1 MKKLVKMLAMI
12 LVLSLV
18 IGVAGTAC
26 AENIEIHYAYWQSTL
41 DDFYAQCKADFE
53 AAHPGVT
60 IILEPTAWGEYW
72 TKLEAAANGE
82 SIADVFHMNGVNI
95 KKYASGGILAPL
107 DERIANSDISLDN
120 YPKAMNEMYNF
131 DGVQYGIPMD
141 YDTIGLWYN
150 KALFDQAGIAYP
162 TPEWTWEDLTAAAKA
177 INALGDDIYGIAAGY
192 SDQQGFYNTVF
203 AEGGWFVDGD
213 KFGFNDPK
221 TRAGIQCWV
230 DLMKENVSPSEASL
244 EETEGYLRFMAGKL
258 GMIFSGDWLVAYYAS
273 DDSTVKD
280 VCDVVELPLMSSGN
294 RASVIHGKANC
305 LSVFSAHPDEAYAWL
320 AYLAGAEVN
329 EKLAPTG
336 IVITSYMEYSDK
348 FFDAYPQYNMKI
360 FSDAAANYSYVYPSS
375 AYVLEWGDI
384 MWEELVRAFNLEITV
399 DEACDNIMARLGQ

>member
-1 MKKLVKMLAMI
+1 MKKLVKMLTMI

-60 IILEPTAWGEYW
+60 IVLEPTAWGEYW

-150 KALFDQAGIAYP
+150 KALFDQAGTKISQIKPKREASIGTTKPCLTRPALP
-162 TPEWTWEDLTAAAKA
+162 TPPP
-177 INALGDDIYGIAAGY
+177 NGPG
-192 SDQQGFYNTVF
+192 
-203 AEGGWFVDGD
+203 
-213 KFGFNDPK
+213 K
-221 TRAGIQCWV
+221 T
-230 DLMKENVSPSEASL
+230 
-244 EETEGYLRFMAGKL
+244 
-258 GMIFSGDWLVAYYAS
+258 
-273 DDSTVKD
+273 
-280 VCDVVELPLMSSGN
+280 
-294 RASVIHGKANC
+294 
-305 LSVFSAHPDEAYAWL
+305 
-320 AYLAGAEVN
+320 
-329 EKLAPTG
+329 
-336 IVITSYMEYSDK
+336 
-348 FFDAYPQYNMKI
+348 
-360 FSDAAANYSYVYPSS
+360 
-375 AYVLEWGDI
+375 
-384 MWEELVRAFNLEITV
+384 
-399 DEACDNIMARLGQ
+399 

>member
-1 MKKLVKMLAMI
+1 MRKLVKMLAMI

-18 IGVAGTAC
+18 IGVAGVAC
-26 AENIEIHYAYWQSTL
+26 AESIEIHYAYWQGTL

-53 AAHPGVT
+53 AANPGIT
-60 IILEPTAWGEYW
+60 IVLEPTAWGEYW
-72 TKLEAAANGE
+72 TKLEAAANGG

-107 DERIANSDISLDN
+107 DDRIAASDINLDN
-120 YPKAMNEMYNF
+120 YPKAMNEMYNYE
-131 DGVQYGIPMD
+131 GVQYGIPMD

-162 TPEWTWEDLTAAAKA
+162 TAEWTWEDLVAAAKA

-230 DLMKENVSPSEASL
+230 DLMKEGVSPAEASL

-305 LSVFSAHPDEAYAWL
+305 MSVFTEHPDEAYAWL

-329 EKLAPTG
+329 EKLAPLG

-360 FSDAAANYSYVYPSS
+360 FSDAAANYSYAYPAS
-375 AYVLEWGDI
+375 AYVFEWGDI

>member
-1 MKKLVKMLAMI
+1 MKKLVKMLTMI

-60 IILEPTAWGEYW
+60 IVLEPTAWGEYW

-230 DLMKENVSPSEASL
+230 DLMASGVSPSEKAL
-244 EETEGYLRFMAGKL
+244 EENAAYLQFMAGKL
-258 GMIFSGDWLVAYYAS
+258 GMIFSGDWVVADYVS
-273 DDSTVKD
+273 KDSSVAD
-280 VCDVVELPLMSSGN
+280 VIDVAELPLMPNGK

-305 LSVFSAHPDEAYAWL
+305 VSAFTAHPDEAYAWVD
-320 AYLAGAEVN
+320 YLAGAEAN
-329 EKLAPTG
+329 EKLGKMGVAIP
-336 IVITSYMEYSDK
+336 SYLAYSDA
-348 FFDAYPQYNMKI
+348 FVTAYPQYNMGIYSK
-360 FSDAAANYSYVYPSS
+360 AAAEYSYVYPS
-375 AYVLEWGDI
+375 ALDPRWGDI
-384 MWEELVRAFNLEITV
+384 MWTELVKAFNLETTV
-399 DEACDNIMARLGQ
+399 DQACDEIMKQLGQ

>member
-1 MKKLVKMLAMI
+1 MKKLVKMLTMI

-18 IGVAGTAC
+18 IDVAGTAC

-60 IILEPTAWGEYW
+60 IVLEPTAWGEYW

-177 INALGDDIYGIAAGY
+177 INALGDDIYGIAAG
-192 SDQQGFYNTVF
+192 
-203 AEGGWFVDGD
+203 GWFVDGD
-213 KFGFNDPK
+213 KFGFNEPK